1 MNRFQRAYKSPAR
14 RRFILLGLIFV
25 FLGLY
30 KVQTISMND
39 NILALNSYQMWGM
52 KKTIKIIDVASIVE
66 LKIRT
71 VDFSTDAY
79 SGIYELIV
87 ICTNEIV
94 SAFEWRSE
102 GKVLKVKHNIETRNI
117 CNFTN
122 VPYLFLSGFGI
133 LLVLIIIG
141 VDGVTSVP
149 SERSI
154 VDSGS

>member
-1 MNRFQRAYKSPAR
+1 
-14 RRFILLGLIFV
+14 
-25 FLGLY
+25 
-30 KVQTISMND
+30 MND